1 MAKKPRLVRG
11 RDYEITDDG
20 AFEITREYLESLG
33 ACCSNQCRNC
43 PYANGDASHADAPQ
57 QQCGSRVHLASY

>member
-20 AFEITREYLESLG
+20 AFEFTREYLESLG
-33 ACCSNQCRNC
+33 ECCSNQCRNC
-43 PYANGDASHADAPQ
+43 PYAKADAPDSERPP
-57 QQCGSRVHLASY
+57 QQCGNHVHLATY